1 VNLGSLVTVIAFLV
15 SEPEVAVSEQEVAY
29 FELEVAVAEL
39 EDTCDND
46 ASLKVCF
53 LV

>member
-1 VNLGSLVTVIAFLV
+1 VTVITFLVSEPQVAV
-15 SEPEVAVSEQEVAY
+15 SEPEVAY
-29 FELEVAVAEL
+29 FEPEVTVAEL

-46 ASLKVCF
+46 ASLQICF